1 MAICCLGYKEER
13 PRASELRLGLSK
25 ATLSGQGGGQAP
37 LGPPDPA
44 LPPVHLRTPPARP
57 PLTQHRGASVFHPRT
72 GAVSSEVSETFSS
85 CPRAGRAPV
94 RPREE

>member
-13 PRASELRLGLSK
+13 PRASELCLGLSK

-44 LPPVHLRTPPARP
+44 LPPVHLRTPPSPSSPHTAQRSLCLP
-57 PLTQHRGASVFHPRT
+57 PTHRGCVIRGQRDLFQLPSGWT
-72 GAVSSEVSETFSS
+72 GT
-85 CPRAGRAPV
+85 RATP
-94 RPREE
+94 